1 MWMMPWFCVGDVS
14 ALCFGVAV
22 TVVMLGDVLVMVCDF
37 SVTNIDGH
45 FQIFSGFRRKK
56 HGCSMCLCY
65 WGRMLG

>member
-1 MWMMPWFCVGDVS
+1 MTGGD
-14 ALCFGVAV
+14 AAV
-22 TVVMLGDVLVMVCDF
+22 MFLVMVCDV
-37 SVTNIDGH
+37 SVTNIDEH